1 MTNYSKRFY
10 SSLICKSCGLK
21 MTIPRRA
28 GQKRKEGHIKTMY
41 CARCEDVKDFVE
53 RNTITLA
60 EREKGGNYYK

>member
-1 MTNYSKRFY
+1 
-10 SSLICKSCGLK
+10 